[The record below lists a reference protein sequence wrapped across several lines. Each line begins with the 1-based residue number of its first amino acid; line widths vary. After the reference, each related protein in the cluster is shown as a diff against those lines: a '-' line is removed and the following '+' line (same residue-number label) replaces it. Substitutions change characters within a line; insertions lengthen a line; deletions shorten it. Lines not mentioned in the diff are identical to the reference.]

1 MRRITQPR
9 ASQRGYSLI
18 EVSVAVVIAIFL
30 LGGLFSI
37 LQTTRKT
44 SGNQALLAQLQDNER
59 IAMTL
64 MQETMQ
70 STGYYP
76 NPLNVGLNVAFPA
89 QATPQTAMAAGQI
102 LTGDQTGT
110 GGTDTITVRFQT
122 ESTGS
127 VLGCFGT
134 SDTPINTSHEYRFY
148 LAPSVVNGLNTTS
161 LYCARDTGVAGQA
174 QIAALVDNVTGMTV
188 TYGVDTTGSANG
200 INAYIPTASMSATDF
215 LNVFSVSITLT
226 FTNPLCIPT
235 CQPGQTPGIVFTRV
249 INLMSR
255 G

>member
-1 MRRITQPR
+1 MRRSTQPR
-9 ASQRGYSLI
+9 ACQRGYSLV

-37 LQTTRKT
+37 LQTTRNT
-44 SGNQALLAQLQDNER
+44 STNQALLAQLQDNER

-89 QATPQTAMAAGQI
+89 QASPLTAMAAGQI
-102 LTGDQTGT
+102 LAGDQTGA
-110 GGTDTITVRFQT
+110 GGSDTIAVRFQT

-134 SDTPINTSHEYRFY
+134 SDTPINTSHEYRFF
-148 LAPSVVNGLNTTS
+148 LQASVVNGVNTTS
-161 LYCARDTGVAGQA
+161 LVCTRDQGTATEKTM
-174 QIAALVDNVTGMTV
+174 ALVDNVTGMTV
-188 TYGVDTTGSANG
+188 AYGVDTTGTATSINSYVNTVDMTAN
-200 INAYIPTASMSATDF
+200 DF

-226 FTNPLCIPT
+226 FANPLAG
-235 CQPGQTPGIVFTRV
+235 QPGQSTAPPIVFTRV

>member
-1 MRRITQPR
+1 MRPTIQPR
-9 ASQRGYSLI
+9 AGQRGYSLI

-44 SGNQALLAQLQDNER
+44 STNQTLLAQLQDNER

-76 NPLNVGLNVAFPA
+76 NPLNVGLNIAFPV
-89 QATPQTAMAAGQI
+89 QASPQTAMAAGQI
-102 LTGDQTGT
+102 LTGDQTGA
-110 GGTDTITVRFQT
+110 GGSDTITVRFQT

-134 SDTPINTSHEYRFY
+134 SDTPINTSHEYKFY
-148 LAPSVVNGLNTTS
+148 LKASVVNGRNTTS
-161 LYCARDTGVAGQA
+161 LYCKRDLGTGTFQDAP
-174 QIAALVDNVTGMTV
+174 LVDDVTNMTV
-188 TYGVDTTGSANG
+188 AYGVDTTGAATS
-200 INAYIPTASMSATDF
+200 INAYVNTVDMTATDF